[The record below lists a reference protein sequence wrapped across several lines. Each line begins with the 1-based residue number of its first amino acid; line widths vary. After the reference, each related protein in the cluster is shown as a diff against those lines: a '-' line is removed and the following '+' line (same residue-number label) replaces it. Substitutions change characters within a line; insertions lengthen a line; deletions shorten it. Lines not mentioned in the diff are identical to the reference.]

1 MLEGVSPAA
10 YWDFTVIALRAFI
23 KCRSSEHRHRFLLIT
38 LVCFISACS
47 SYGIRQPDPQS
58 LSEPVAQEGYAL
70 QPGDVIRVSVW
81 GEPELDEVVLVRPDG
96 GISFPLVGE
105 VYAEGRSIEEV
116 EYEISERLAVYIPDP
131 AVSVSL
137 QQGEGNRIYVT
148 GRVASPGVFLVNR
161 PITIMQA
168 ISLAGGLTPFADKDK
183 IIVLRQDGETQRSF
197 PFNYKDVQ
205 KGRALA
211 QNIVLRPGDTL
222 VVP

>member
-23 KCRSSEHRHRFLLIT
+23 KCGSSEHRHRFLLIT

-161 PITIMQA
+161 PITILQA